1 MRTIKPAII
10 ALKVIYK
17 AKLNMELILFILLLY
32 DVSRVICRKINSDTL
47 SYNLMNV
54 VILVLGALESFD
66 FNNN

>member
-47 SYNLMNV
+47 SYKMMNV
-54 VILVLGALESFD
+54 VILVLGALD